1 MKKLFKS
8 LKIGG
13 KIGLGVI
20 LIIEAVE
27 SIEKYRA
34 ELGSKNVK

>member
-1 MKKLFKS
+1 MKKLKA

-20 LIIEAVE
+20 LIIEAIE
-27 SIEKYRA
+27 SLKKYQT
-34 ELGSKNVK
+34 ELRNENVK